1 MSEIIIFSTQKNR
14 AGKSIKQIVNSVT
27 SERPKKVY
35 TSISKL
41 AHRLQDHMD
50 HNTIGIFL
58 TSGQDE
64 LFGLSSIQHLFRS
77 IRVILV
83 VPDREHHTLSKGFSL
98 KPRYLSYADGDLS
111 DVAAIMG
118 KMVGRLFFP

>member
-1 MSEIIIFSTQKNR
+1 MSEIIIFSTKKNR
-14 AGKSIKQIVNSVT
+14 AGESINQVVNSVT

-41 AHRLQDHMD
+41 AHRLQNQMD

-58 TSGQDE
+58 TSDQDE
-64 LFGLSSIQHLFRS
+64 LSGLTSIQHLFRS

-83 VPDREHHTLSKGFSL
+83 VPDREHHTISKGFSL

-111 DVAAIMG
+111 DVAVIMS
-118 KMVGRLFFP
+118 KMVGRYYH